1 MEKKLQKRYPT
12 DYNLL
17 IAQDLWQDHYQTLLI
32 ILLMEFIK
40 LNADR
45 NTMFKNAKLA

>member
-1 MEKKLQKRYPT
+1 MEKKLRKRYPT

-17 IAQDLWQDHYQTLLI
+17 IEQDLWQAHYQTLLI

-40 LNADR
+40 LNADT
-45 NTMFKNAKLA
+45 NTMFKNVKLA